1 MCLTKGHSFCCY
13 SSTLLH
19 WCTCMHTCAYSGTS
33 TNSTTLLLVGRIY
46 ARTPQAF
53 LRAESIYSPP
63 PRPQVH
69 LMEHNLHS
77 QLFNLQV
84 FICGE
89 LINCGPIY
97 NNESRLSVWL
107 WACWFYSRQILCLLW
122 EGKSDRIFLPL
133 SPHVANLKTIFFP
146 SKFPISASLWRQF
159 SGCPL
164 RPLGALLTTPCW
176 CGFQVESLQFSSSLR
191 L

>member
-1 MCLTKGHSFCCY
+1 MHPCVWRRVTRFAAIQVHCCIGARACIHVRTLALEQIALHFCLWDAFMQGH
-13 SSTLLH
+13 
-19 WCTCMHTCAYSGTS
+19 
-33 TNSTTLLLVGRIY
+33 
-46 ARTPQAF
+46 
-53 LRAESIYSPP
+53 LRLFYGLSRFIPP

-176 CGFQVESLQFSSSLR
+176 SGSREFTV
-191 L
+191 